1 MRSVRARSPVLRHA
15 GVVFERFTAES
26 RRVVVLAQEEV
37 RLLQHDHIG
46 PEHMLLG
53 LVHEGEGVA
62 GQALAA
68 VGVTLE
74 DARASVERILGR
86 AGRPPGGHIPFTPGA
101 KRVLELSLRQALE
114 LGHAFI
120 GTEHLLLGLV
130 RVEEEGGT
138 TVLSALTVDPVEL
151 RTQVLRRLAEPTELV
166 RLPPIVRLPQRIDER
181 LERIEGV
188 VLELRAQV
196 DEVLRRLDR
205 P

>member
-1 MRSVRARSPVLRHA
+1 M
-15 GVVFERFTAES
+15 FERFTAES

-74 DARASVERILGR
+74 DARSSVASVLGR
-86 AGRPPGGHIPFTPGA
+86 DTRPPGGHIPFTPGA

-138 TVLSALTVDPVEL
+138 TVLSALTVDPAEL
-151 RTQVLRRLAEPTELV
+151 RTQVLRRLAEAPEELV
-166 RLPPIVRLPQRIDER
+166 RMPPIVRLPQRIDER

>member
-1 MRSVRARSPVLRHA
+1 M
-15 GVVFERFTAES
+15 FERFTAES

-74 DARASVERILGR
+74 DARSSVASVLGR
-86 AGRPPGGHIPFTPGA
+86 GTRPPGGHIPFTPGA

-138 TVLSALTVDPVEL
+138 TVLSALTVDPAEL

-181 LERIEGV
+181 LEGV
-188 VLELRAQV
+188 VLELCAQV